1 MLEED
6 ESEGHLGLSLDYELL
21 AQRTL
26 KDRGFIWRVFK
37 IFFSTA
43 DTRQCELKISSR
55 ISYPLSLFY
64 KGMLIQCHERKK
76 RKSLSHV
83 WLFVTPRT
91 VAYQAPPSMEFSRQE
106 YWSALSFPSPGD
118 LPDPEMETRSLALA
132 GRFFYHC
139 ATRGA
144 RNKTLLCC

>member
-118 LPDPEMETRSLALA
+118 LPDLGINLGFPHCRQTL
-132 GRFFYHC
+132 YHLSHQ
-139 ATRGA
+139 GIPMS
-144 RNKTLLCC
+144 